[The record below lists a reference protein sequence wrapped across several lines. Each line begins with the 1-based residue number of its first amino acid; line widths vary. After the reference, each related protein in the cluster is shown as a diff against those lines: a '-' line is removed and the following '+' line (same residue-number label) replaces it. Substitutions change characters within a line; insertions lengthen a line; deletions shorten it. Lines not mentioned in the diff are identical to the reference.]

1 MTRATPTTIGYRLG
15 SVTPIV
21 RPSVAITN
29 ENSPICDR
37 PVPTR
42 TAVRKSCPATTVPN
56 VLPAICPIIT
66 TSEMPT
72 MGTMCCHNSP
82 GSTNRPIATKNT
94 AVNRSRTGSTSDSMR
109 RLCFDSAITAP
120 TRNAPSATLKPS
132 LAATSDVPKHS
143 PSTATNRRSLLSKR
157 ATKFSRRGTTRS
169 PATSTVT
176 RNTSSLPAETAI
188 EGKPRSPV
196 DAMPVSSTI
205 ITTPSRSSTIR
216 MP

>member
-1 MTRATPTTIGYRLG
+1 MTP
-15 SVTPIV
+15 SV
-21 RPSVAITN
+21 RPSVAMTK

-56 VLPAICPIIT
+56 VLPTIWPIIT

-72 MGTMCCHNSP
+72 MGTMCCHNSS

-94 AVNRSRTGSTSDSMR
+94 AVNRSRTGSTSDSIR
-109 RLCFDSAITAP
+109 RLCADSAMTAP

-132 LAATSDVPKHS
+132 LSAISAVPKQS
-143 PSTATNRRSLLSKR
+143 PSTATSSRSLLSNR
-157 ATKFSRRGTTRS
+157 ATKLSRRGTTSR
-169 PATSTVT
+169 PMTNTVT
-176 RNTSSLPAETAI
+176 RNTSSLPVEAAI
-188 EGKPRSPV
+188 DCRPRLPV
-196 DAMPVSSTI
+196 DAIPVSSTI
-205 ITTPSRSSTIR
+205 ITTPRRSSTIR